1 MDYTCGNNWYC
12 NGIII
17 LKIMKSIYSFIASFT
32 SFLLPVQGVLI
43 AVAIAIFLDTVTG
56 LYKASKLKKPIRS
69 RYMSDI
75 VGKLIIYEACVI
87 LLFIIDHYLL
97 SEFMKI
103 WFSVDY
109 FFTKL
114 IALVLVGIELTS
126 IKENY
131 EEATGKDVIKW
142 LKSTLKRSRE
152 IKNDI
157 NDLI

>member
-1 MDYTCGNNWYC
+1 MKFTLS
-12 NGIII
+12 IIAC
-17 LKIMKSIYSFIASFT
+17 LTGFF
-32 SFLLPVQGVLI
+32 LPVQGVLI
-43 AVAIAIFLDTVTG
+43 AVAFAIFLDTVTG

-69 RYMSDI
+69 RYLSDI

-97 SEFMKI
+97 SEFMEM

-142 LKSTLKRSRE
+142 LKSTLQRSKE
-152 IKNDI
+152 IKNDV

>member
-1 MDYTCGNNWYC
+1 
-12 NGIII
+12 
-17 LKIMKSIYSFIASFT
+17 MKFTLSIIASLTGF
-32 SFLLPVQGVLI
+32 FLPVQGVLI

-56 LYKASKLKKPIRS
+56 IYKAKKLKNPIRS

-75 VGKLIIYEACVI
+75 IGKLIIYEACVI
-87 LLFIIDHYLL
+87 LLFVIDHYLL

-131 EEATGKDVIKW
+131 EEATGKDIIKW
-142 LKSTLKRSRE
+142 LKSTLQRSKE
-152 IKNDI
+152 IKNDV

>member
-1 MDYTCGNNWYC
+1 
-12 NGIII
+12 
-17 LKIMKSIYSFIASFT
+17 MKFIYSITAGVTGF
-32 SFLLPVQGVLI
+32 FLPIQGVLI

-56 LYKASKLKKPIRS
+56 LYKANKLKKPINS

-75 VGKLIIYEACVI
+75 IGKLIIYEACII

-114 IALVLVGIELTS
+114 IALVLVSIEFTS

-131 EEATGKDVIKW
+131 EEATGKDIIKW
-142 LKSTLKRSRE
+142 LKSTLKRSKE